1 METNPR
7 FDDRQLQV
15 LPDVAVSANLG
26 IPEWWPSGNR
36 VGLVLAHDVG
46 SDMER
51 ELLVWLQHELV
62 DRGVLTLRFNFP
74 FAQQGRK
81 RPDAEAVLDR
91 AYRAAVAGLVDDP
104 QNAPA
109 QLVFAG
115 FGLGCRVAAQMV
127 AHGSKADALICLGY
141 PLHAA
146 GKPSQLKADP
156 LFRVICSTLFVQ
168 GTRDT
173 HCRID
178 RLQTLLRRIG
188 APTQLATI
196 EDTDHGLDPIKRAS
210 RSEEEVRQ
218 EIRAAV
224 LAFLVQV
231 TGPF

>member
-1 METNPR
+1 M
-7 FDDRQLQV
+7 
-15 LPDVAVSANLG
+15 
-26 IPEWWPSGNR
+26 
-36 VGLVLAHDVG
+36 VLAHDVG
-46 SDMER
+46 ADMER
-51 ELLVWLQHELV
+51 ELLVWLQRELV
-62 DRGVLTLRFNFP
+62 ENGVLTLRFNFP

-81 RPDAEAVLDR
+81 RPDTEAVLDR
-91 AYRAAVAGLVDDP
+91 TYRAAIAGLVEDP

-109 QLVFAG
+109 QIVFAG
-115 FGLGCRVAAQMV
+115 FGLGCRVAAQSV
-127 AHGSKADALICLGY
+127 ALGGKADALVCLGY

-156 LFRVICSTLFVQ
+156 LFRVICPTLFVQ

-188 APTQLATI
+188 APTRLATI
-196 EDTDHGLDPIKRAS
+196 EDADHELAPVKRAS

>member
-7 FDDRQLQV
+7 FQEMQLQV
-15 LPDVAVSANLG
+15 APDLAISANLG

-36 VGLVLAHDVG
+36 VGLVMAHDVG

-51 ELLVWLQHELV
+51 EFLVWLQRRLV
-62 DRGVLTLRFNFP
+62 DQGILSLRFNFP
-74 FAQQGRK
+74 FAEQGKK
-81 RPDAEAVLDR
+81 RPDPEAVLDR
-91 AYRAAVAGLVDDP
+91 AYRAAISGLMQDP

-115 FGLGCRVAAQMV
+115 FGLGCRVAAQIL
-127 AHGSKADALICLGY
+127 AHGGKADALVCLGY
-141 PLHAA
+141 PLHVA

-173 HCRID
+173 NCRID
-178 RLQTLLRRIG
+178 RLQGLLRRMG
-188 APTQLATI
+188 APTRLAAI
-196 EDTDHGLDPIKRAS
+196 EEADHALQPIKRAA
-210 RSEEEVRQ
+210 RSEEDVRE
-218 EIRAAV
+218 EIGAAV
-224 LAFLVQV
+224 QSFLLQV

>member
-7 FDDRQLQV
+7 FKDLQLQV
-15 LPDVAVSANLG
+15 APGLVVSANLG
-26 IPEWWPSGNR
+26 VPEWWPSGNR
-36 VGLVLAHDVG
+36 LGLVIAHDVG

-51 ELLVWLQHELV
+51 DVLVWLQQKLV
-62 DRGVLTLRFNFP
+62 DQGVLSLRFNFP
-74 FAQQGRK
+74 FAEQGRK
-81 RPDAEAVLDR
+81 RPDPSAVLDR
-91 AYRAAVAGLVDDP
+91 AYRAAIAGLTQDP

-115 FGLGCRVAAQMV
+115 FGLGCRVAAQ
-127 AHGSKADALICLGY
+127 ALGHGVKADALVCLGY

-178 RLQTLLRRIG
+178 RLESLLRRIG
-188 APTQLATI
+188 APTRLATI
-196 EDTDHGLDPIKRAS
+196 EDADHELQPIKRTA
-210 RSEEEVRQ
+210 RSAEDVREE
-218 EIRAAV
+218 INAAV
-224 LAFLVQV
+224 QAFLVQV
-231 TGPF
+231 IGPF

>member
-1 METNPR
+1 MDTNPR
-7 FDDRQLQV
+7 FRDMQLQV
-15 LPDVAVSANLG
+15 LPDVAVSATLG
-26 IPEWWPSGNR
+26 TPNWWPSGNR
-36 VGLVLAHDVG
+36 VGMVLAHDVG
-46 SDMER
+46 ADMER
-51 ELLVWLQHELV
+51 ELLVWLQRELV
-62 DRGVLTLRFNFP
+62 ENGVLTLRFNFP

-81 RPDAEAVLDR
+81 RPDTEAVLDR
-91 AYRAAVAGLVDDP
+91 TYRAAIAGLVEDP

-109 QLVFAG
+109 QIVFAG
-115 FGLGCRVAAQMV
+115 FGLGCRVAAQSV
-127 AHGSKADALICLGY
+127 ALGGKADALVCLGY

-156 LFRVICSTLFVQ
+156 LFRVICPTLFVQ

-188 APTQLATI
+188 APTRLATI
-196 EDTDHGLDPIKRAS
+196 EDADHELAPVKRAS

>member
-1 METNPR
+1 M
-7 FDDRQLQV
+7 
-15 LPDVAVSANLG
+15 
-26 IPEWWPSGNR
+26 
-36 VGLVLAHDVG
+36 VLAHDVG
-46 SDMER
+46 ADMER
-51 ELLVWLQHELV
+51 ELLVWLQRELV
-62 DRGVLTLRFNFP
+62 ENGVLTLRFNFP

-81 RPDAEAVLDR
+81 RPDTEAVLDR
-91 AYRAAVAGLVDDP
+91 TYRAAIAGLVEDP

-109 QLVFAG
+109 QIVFAG
-115 FGLGCRVAAQMV
+115 FGLGCRVAAQSV
-127 AHGSKADALICLGY
+127 ALGGKADALVCLGY

-156 LFRVICSTLFVQ
+156 LFRVICPTLFVQ

-188 APTQLATI
+188 APTRLATI
-196 EDTDHGLDPIKRAS
+196 EDADHELEPVKRAS
-210 RSEEEVRQ
+210 RSEEDVRQ

>member
-7 FDDRQLQV
+7 FEDLQLQV
-15 LPDVAVSANLG
+15 APGLAVSGNLG

-36 VGLVLAHDVG
+36 VGLVMAHDAG

-51 ELLVWLQHELV
+51 DVLVWLQRRLV
-62 DRGVLTLRFNFP
+62 DQGVLSLRFNFP
-74 FAQQGRK
+74 FAEQGRK
-81 RPDAEAVLDR
+81 RPDPEAVLDR
-91 AYRAAVAGLVDDP
+91 AYRAAIAGLLLDP

-127 AHGSKADALICLGY
+127 AHGVKADALVCLGY

-168 GTRDT
+168 GTRDA

-178 RLQTLLRRIG
+178 RLESLLRRIG
-188 APTQLATI
+188 APTQLVTI
-196 EDTDHGLDPIKRAS
+196 EDADHELQPIKRTT
-210 RSEEEVRQ
+210 RSEEDVRE
-218 EIRAAV
+218 EIGAAV
-224 LAFLVQV
+224 QAFLMQV
-231 TGPF
+231 IGPF

>member
-7 FDDRQLQV
+7 FQEMQLQV
-15 LPDVAVSANLG
+15 APDLAISANLG

-36 VGLVLAHDVG
+36 VGLVMAHDVG

-51 ELLVWLQHELV
+51 EFLVWLQRRLV
-62 DRGVLTLRFNFP
+62 DQGILSLRFNFP
-74 FAQQGRK
+74 FAEQGKK
-81 RPDAEAVLDR
+81 RPDPEAVLDR
-91 AYRAAVAGLVDDP
+91 AYRAAISGLMQDP

-115 FGLGCRVAAQMV
+115 FGLGCRVAAQIL
-127 AHGSKADALICLGY
+127 AHGGKADALVCLGY

-173 HCRID
+173 NCRID
-178 RLQTLLRRIG
+178 RLQGLLRRMG
-188 APTQLATI
+188 APTRLATI
-196 EDTDHGLDPIKRAS
+196 EEADHALQPIKRAA
-210 RSEEEVRQ
+210 RSEEDVRE
-218 EIRAAV
+218 EIGAAV
-224 LAFLVQV
+224 QSFLLQV

>member
-1 METNPR
+1 MDTNPR
-7 FDDRQLQV
+7 FRDMQLQV
-15 LPDVAVSANLG
+15 LPDVAVSATLG
-26 IPEWWPSGNR
+26 TPNWWPSGNR
-36 VGLVLAHDVG
+36 VGMVLAHDVG
-46 SDMER
+46 ADMER
-51 ELLVWLQHELV
+51 ELLVWLQREL
-62 DRGVLTLRFNFP
+62 DENGVLTLRFNFP

-81 RPDAEAVLDR
+81 RPDTEAVLDR
-91 AYRAAVAGLVDDP
+91 TYRAAIAGLVEDP

-109 QLVFAG
+109 QIVFAG
-115 FGLGCRVAAQMV
+115 FGLGCRVAAQTV
-127 AHGSKADALICLGY
+127 ALGGKADALVCLGY

-156 LFRVICSTLFVQ
+156 LFRVICPTLFVQ

-188 APTQLATI
+188 APTRLATI
-196 EDTDHGLDPIKRAS
+196 EDADHELGPVKRAS

>member
-7 FDDRQLQV
+7 FKDLQLQV
-15 LPDVAVSANLG
+15 APGLVVSANLG
-26 IPEWWPSGNR
+26 VPEWWPSGNR
-36 VGLVLAHDVG
+36 LGLVIAHDVG

-51 ELLVWLQHELV
+51 DVLVWLQQKLV
-62 DRGVLTLRFNFP
+62 DRGVLSLRFNFP
-74 FAQQGRK
+74 FAERGRK
-81 RPDAEAVLDR
+81 RPDRSSVLDR
-91 AYRAAVAGLVDDP
+91 AYRAAIAGLTQDP

-115 FGLGCRVAAQMV
+115 FGLGCRVAAQTL
-127 AHGSKADALICLGY
+127 AHGVKADALVCLGY

-178 RLQTLLRRIG
+178 RLESLLRRIG
-188 APTQLATI
+188 APTRLATI
-196 EDTDHGLDPIKRAS
+196 EDADHELQPIKRTP
-210 RSEEEVRQ
+210 RTEEDVRE
-218 EIRAAV
+218 EINAAV
-224 LAFLVQV
+224 QAFLVQV
-231 TGPF
+231 IGPF